1 MTEVRGQRLF
11 LIPIGKENPHQHTID
26 GKLPT
31 GVPLHTTASKLLP
44 CWGVTDGNYL
54 VKNQLRAE
62 AGDVFAFIRAK
73 SAGQTA
79 YVHRLAVLD
88 SFVRD
93 EAAASDL
100 NQLQHNYS
108 MGGRKKDSVPF
119 TWIMKL
125 AHVVPVHIDKQT
137 ILTWLGIPTYDPILS
152 ARPAILSCGKNAK
165 QAAKVLERC
174 NAMLRSSTPPTW
186 SPAGRRPIPRPRGC
200 KDKPQLPFASCH
212 HIP

>member
-11 LIPIGKENPHQHTID
+11 LIPIGKENPHQRTID

-31 GVPLHTTASKLLP
+31 GVPLHTPASKLLP

-54 VKNQLRAE
+54 VRHQLRAE
-62 AGDVFAFIRAK
+62 AGDVLAFIRAK
-73 SAGQTA
+73 STGQTA

-100 NQLQHNYS
+100 YQLQHNYN
-108 MGGRKKDSVPF
+108 MGKLAKVYAGYLAEMLQKAGEQLDQLAVTTGGRQKNSIPF

-125 AHVVPVHIDKQT
+125 AHVVPVYI
-137 ILTWLGIPTYDPILS
+137 
-152 ARPAILSCGKNAK
+152 NK
-165 QAAKVLERC
+165 QASQHPL
-174 NAMLRSSTPPTW
+174 
-186 SPAGRRPIPRPRGC
+186 G
-200 KDKPQLPFASCH
+200 
-212 HIP
+212 

>member
-108 MGGRKKDSVPF
+108 MGKHAEEYAGYLAKMLQKAGVQLDQLAVTTGGRKKDSVPF

-125 AHVVPVHIDKQT
+125 AHVVPVHIDKQASQHP
-137 ILTWLGIPTYDPILS
+137 LG
-152 ARPAILSCGKNAK
+152 G
-165 QAAKVLERC
+165 AATCQTCL
-174 NAMLRSSTPPTW
+174 
-186 SPAGRRPIPRPRGC
+186 
-200 KDKPQLPFASCH
+200 
-212 HIP
+212 

>member
-11 LIPIGKENPHQHTID
+11 LIPIGKENPHQDTID

-54 VKNQLRAE
+54 VKKRLRAE

-93 EAAASDL
+93 EAAASNL
-100 NQLQHNYS
+100 HQLQHNYS
-108 MGGRKKDSVPF
+108 MGKHAKEYAVY
-119 TWIMKL
+119 L
-125 AHVVPVHIDKQT
+125 AKMLQKAGVQLDQLVMTTGGKTVS
-137 ILTWLGIPTYDPILS
+137 LLLGS
-152 ARPAILSCGKNAK
+152 
-165 QAAKVLERC
+165 
-174 NAMLRSSTPPTW
+174 
-186 SPAGRRPIPRPRGC
+186 
-200 KDKPQLPFASCH
+200 
-212 HIP
+212 

>member
-1 MTEVRGQRLF
+1 MCCNIQHRVYHTLTAQHSTAEHGAWLSTDRSPRQHVIAGHRRSGIASYLLSPLHAEYTCQMTEVRGQRLF

-54 VKNQLRAE
+54 VKNHLRAE

-73 SAGQTA
+73 SAGQAA

-100 NQLQHNYS
+100 YQLKHNYS
-108 MGGRKKDSVPF
+108 MGKHAKEYAGYLAKMMQR
-119 TWIMKL
+119 L
-125 AHVVPVHIDKQT
+125 AHN
-137 ILTWLGIPTYDPILS
+137 LTNLL
-152 ARPAILSCGKNAK
+152 
-165 QAAKVLERC
+165 
-174 NAMLRSSTPPTW
+174 
-186 SPAGRRPIPRPRGC
+186 
-200 KDKPQLPFASCH
+200 
-212 HIP
+212 

>member
-93 EAAASDL
+93 KAAASDL
-100 NQLQHNYS
+100 YQLKHNYS
-108 MGGRKKDSVPF
+108 MGKNMLA
-119 TWIMKL
+119 TWQK
-125 AHVVPVHIDKQT
+125 
-137 ILTWLGIPTYDPILS
+137 
-152 ARPAILSCGKNAK
+152 
-165 QAAKVLERC
+165 
-174 NAMLRSSTPPTW
+174 
-186 SPAGRRPIPRPRGC
+186 
-200 KDKPQLPFASCH
+200 
-212 HIP
+212 

>member
-1 MTEVRGQRLF
+1 MEPSARITDVSTDSQHVIAGHIRSGVASCLQSPLYAEYTCQMTEVRGQRLF
-11 LIPIGKENPHQHTID
+11 LIPIGKGNPHQHAID

-100 NQLQHNYS
+100 YQLKHNYS
-108 MGGRKKDSVPF
+108 MGKHAKEYAGYLAKMMQKAGAQLDQLAVTTGGRKKDSIPF

-125 AHVVPVHIDKQT
+125 AHVVPVDI
-137 ILTWLGIPTYDPILS
+137 
-152 ARPAILSCGKNAK
+152 NK
-165 QAAKVLERC
+165 QASQHPL
-174 NAMLRSSTPPTW
+174 
-186 SPAGRRPIPRPRGC
+186 G
-200 KDKPQLPFASCH
+200 
-212 HIP
+212 